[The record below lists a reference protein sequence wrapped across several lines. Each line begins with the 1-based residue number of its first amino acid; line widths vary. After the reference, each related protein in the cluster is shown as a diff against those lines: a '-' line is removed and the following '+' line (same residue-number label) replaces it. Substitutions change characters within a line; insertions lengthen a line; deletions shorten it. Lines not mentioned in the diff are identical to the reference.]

1 MAMKRQ
7 SDALLEDAQ
16 AEKKQLEATLLDL
29 RAEVM
34 ASFDAEAFARDA
46 VTTIKQKCRLL
57 EKAKTDLETEV
68 SDLSVRLLKVC
79 RPQIGLQLH

>member
-1 MAMKRQ
+1 MKRQ

-34 ASFDAEAFARDA
+34 ASFDAEALF
-46 VTTIKQKCRLL
+46 CFLPL
-57 EKAKTDLETEV
+57 M
-68 SDLSVRLLKVC
+68 
-79 RPQIGLQLH
+79 

>member
-1 MAMKRQ
+1 MRGGGLQ
-7 SDALLEDAQ
+7 TNS
-16 AEKKQLEATLLDL
+16 
-29 RAEVM
+29 
-34 ASFDAEAFARDA
+34 ARDA